1 MDFELDAGIRVG
13 GKETN
18 RDKKKALVGKDCDI
32 RSGLM
37 DDKEKLGFGF
47 AQVYDLI
54 TKEHVD
60 VVLKVPTNMEVVVPA
75 LIGSEMEEIT
85 LKDQSCEIAVKDHI
99 ETPILDKGK
108 EVLDDKIEDN
118 VLIVSQGDTSEQEWI
133 SVWIPLRHNIWR

>member
-47 AQVYDLI
+47 AQVYDL
-54 TKEHVD
+54 
-60 VVLKVPTNMEVVVPA
+60 VPTNMEVVVPA

-99 ETPILDKGK
+99 ETPVLDKGK